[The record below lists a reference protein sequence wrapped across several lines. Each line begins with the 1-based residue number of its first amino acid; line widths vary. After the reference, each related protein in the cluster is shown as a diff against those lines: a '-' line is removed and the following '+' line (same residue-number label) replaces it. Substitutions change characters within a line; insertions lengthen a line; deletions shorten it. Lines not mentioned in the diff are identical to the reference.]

1 MGLHHIWI
9 TGDPVAIQHLQR
21 ANEERS
27 AAFYAAL
34 KSIGRGFA
42 TMATTFRSLRAQWQ
56 RRQRKLAAI
65 RELNA
70 LDDYNLKDIG
80 VSRGEIEHIAEAHA
94 DGVEEPRPQVAAY
107 NEHIAQKTGHWPA
120 WVRQVVHGTRLT
132 PRNAPDPAKA
142 THGSDHR
149 RSA

>member
-1 MGLHHIWI
+1 MGYHHIWI
-9 TGDPVAIQHLQR
+9 TGDPVATRHLQR

-34 KSIGRGFA
+34 TSVGRGFA
-42 TMATTFRSLRAQWQ
+42 TVAATTRSLHAQWQ
-56 RRQRKLAAI
+56 RRQRRLAAV

-80 VSRGEIEHIAEAHA
+80 VSRGEIDHIAEALA

-107 NEHIAQKTGHWPA
+107 NEHVAHKTGHWPA
-120 WVRQVVHGTRLT
+120 WLRQVVHGPRLA
-132 PRNAPDPAKA
+132 PRNAPDTAKS